1 MLCEQCESTYLFVT
15 KEDIYKWRFTCET
28 ITVLQIGECILNGY
42 SLKVSSSQ
50 KIGVVGKDRRPR
62 TKAPASD
69 NPSTARQYDHLRNYD
84 SIRNLSSGF
93 MTEESSPDAA
103 SKKELGNEFFKQKKF
118 KEAIDCYSRSIA
130 LSPTA
135 VSYANRGMAYLKIR
149 RFQVAEDD
157 CTEAL
162 NLDDRYIKAYSRRS
176 TARKELGKLKESME
190 DAEFAMRLE
199 PLNQEIKKQ
208 YAEAKSL
215 YEKFAFGNCKCSWL
229 KMLSTLTN
237 INFGTFMNPDEE
249 PAEILKKASGSLK
262 NSMQGVQ
269 KEGKSKV
276 EGNGRDGGIQSVS
289 SSSHKMG
296 AAAIQGRN
304 KDKLTVGRQKREDK
318 GVYEELIPA
327 FDGLLRSKI
336 CHSDHSWGSP
346 STNAKFMDS
355 DGQVPARTPM
365 SVVEAESKSK
375 RGKGREADASSDDAM
390 QSSGMSNSRN
400 HKKQELKASVQELAA
415 QAASL
420 AKIEAAKNITPPN
433 SAYQFEVSWRGLAG
447 DHTLQARLLKVT
459 SPVALPQIFKNAL
472 SAPILIEIIRCIV
485 TFFCEE
491 MDLAVK
497 YLENLA
503 KVSRFDMIIMCLSS
517 TDKTGI
523 STRYGMIYFAAMQP
537 QWSMRR
543 GLINCSLD
551 TAPNNDAADENL
563 EHMFFQCPDL
573 QRIWRGS
580 PLGLDFN
587 FGAPM
592 IFTDWLE
599 NWRRD
604 RNSVASCDNPLD
616 CHQTIA
622 LAKELHSS
630 SFKERLVEDE
640 DKFVVDGSWRAAD
653 QSAGIAWVCYN
664 GYQEKVA
671 HRSAKL
677 VLPSTFAA
685 EAKAC
690 LDALQWAREKGMLCI
705 IICTDSQQLLAAL
718 KENSNVDWLLST
730 IIKDICYYGRYF
742 NVIIVSK
749 VDRSVVK
756 PTHNLAYCVNDFPT

>member
-1 MLCEQCESTYLFVT
+1 MARAPSKHGRDQSLDFQGFLN
-15 KEDIYKWRFTCET
+15 K
-28 ITVLQIGECILNGY
+28 LQDWEM
-42 SLKVSSSQ
+42 SPSDRDKKLKTTRTWQ
-50 KIGVVGKDRRPR
+50 GKFEPC
-62 TKAPASD
+62 
-69 NPSTARQYDHLRNYD
+69 LRNYD

-103 SKKELGNEFFKQKKF
+103 SEKELGNEFFKQKKF

-135 VSYANRGMAYLKIR
+135 VAYANRGMAYLKIR
-149 RFQVAEDD
+149 RFQEAEDD

-215 YEKFAFGNCKCSWL
+215 YEKFAFV
-229 KMLSTLTN
+229 
-237 INFGTFMNPDEE
+237 TFDDVAGGDEAKQDFME
-249 PAEILKKASGSLK
+249 EILKKASGSLT

-276 EGNGRDGGIQSVS
+276 EVNGHDGGIQSVS

-296 AAAIQGRN
+296 AAAIQDHN
-304 KDKLTVGRQKREDK
+304 KVYMRSSFLLLMVYDLARKYVVVGSMTVGGAILNLE
-318 GVYEELIPA
+318 V
-327 FDGLLRSKI
+327 
-336 CHSDHSWGSP
+336 
-346 STNAKFMDS
+346 DS
-355 DGQVPARTPM
+355 DGEVPARTPM
-365 SVVEAESKSK
+365 SVGEAESKST

-390 QSSGMSNSRN
+390 QSSGIHDQGLNKNSHPSQSGIKHGNACCCAVKMSNSRN

-447 DHTLQARLLKVT
+447 DHTLQARLLKVCNVT

-472 SAPILIEIIRCIV
+472 SAPILIEIIRCIA
-485 TFFCEE
+485 TFFCDE

-497 YLENLA
+497 YLQNLA

-517 TDKTGI
+517 TDKTAI
-523 STRYGMIYFAAMQP
+523 STRYGMMYFAAMQP

-551 TAPNNDAADENL
+551 TAPNNDVKT
-563 EHMFFQCPDL
+563 
-573 QRIWRGS
+573 S
-580 PLGLDFN
+580 
-587 FGAPM
+587 
-592 IFTDWLE
+592 
-599 NWRRD
+599 
-604 RNSVASCDNPLD
+604 
-616 CHQTIA
+616 
-622 LAKELHSS
+622 
-630 SFKERLVEDE
+630 
-640 DKFVVDGSWRAAD
+640 SWRAAD